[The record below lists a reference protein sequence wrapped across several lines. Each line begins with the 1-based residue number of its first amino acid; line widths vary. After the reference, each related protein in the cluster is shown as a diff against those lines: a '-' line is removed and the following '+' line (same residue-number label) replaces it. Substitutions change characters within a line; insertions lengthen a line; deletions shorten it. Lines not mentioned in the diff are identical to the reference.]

1 MANPFDQAFR
11 DLQADNAQQDGGE
24 NPFDAA
30 FAGLGPEAPA
40 DLGPRT
46 AGTIAADTWAQFGA
60 GANRMVSGMS
70 RLAGAA
76 TQPTPENLG
85 LADRV
90 RFGVST
96 TGGAL
101 MDAFAGVMGLAE
113 QAIPFNRAAGG
124 MGMGFSAAAGGA
136 ADELGLRAAEIEARE
151 AEAAQASGSRTL
163 QQRREANV
171 FNQLAEALSGYQA
184 GYEEQLSP
192 QAQARAQERAGAMES
207 GPMELLQFLLTNPS
221 HALEVGVESLPTIV
235 PGAALARGARALGAG
250 QTAAQRLG
258 EAGTVSTMT
267 GASAGNVY
275 QGVMELPDD
284 QLQQL
289 PGYADLASELGPE
302 GAREALARQGMQA
315 AIAFG
320 APVDAATV
328 GLASRLG
335 LNVVEQAAAGR
346 GRLGSTA
353 LGALSGAGR
362 EAAGE
367 FPQGVGQQIA
377 ENVGQAAAGQRDR
390 SNLTEGAL
398 EAGILEAF
406 ASLGPGAAFGAG
418 SATSGEQAR
427 RARDTQDDAEVD
439 AVLREQVAQLER
451 DAQRMPPTRRTQM
464 ADAISQ
470 ALAGES
476 APLQGSAESQADE
489 SDSLQ
494 QRNDDETAGSPSALS
509 DVAEQVD
516 ARLAE
521 LEDQAAANERTPE
534 QMRALRAERD
544 QLRDLLREVEASEG
558 VIPADPAG
566 RMSSEE
572 RAAATDRM
580 AEITAELEAAG
591 AASAFRREAD
601 RIRERLDRTD
611 TDGEFLAAAK
621 SLGFRPRQAAP
632 RAPAPAPQRAEAP
645 QPAAPTSSP
654 AAAAFAGETEGAG
667 TGSREDLI
675 SRWRAAR
682 TPRERADAA
691 AALAAFNQ
699 QETRDGQAEAEEGAV
714 PQGRQAQPDT
724 GAEQPGPVSSRWQA
738 DSAPPA
744 PGRARVTGDDRAR
757 RTAIGR
763 EIERVVSGLEDAPG
777 VQFHVDTS
785 TIPGEIA
792 SRAEAAGGIDSG
804 VEAFYDP
811 ATDTIHAV
819 IGNITG
825 GRRRGGWVA
834 EHEVGHVLLRS
845 YAMRGD
851 NDLRTIVER
860 AAQNDAVAQVLRAMA
875 DQRPE
880 TDSLLQEEALVEL
893 MTAVRTGNYGEI
905 KSRYGVTVPQ
915 AMRDNLVGAMRRVLQ
930 RIRTWLANHG
940 TASAPTM
947 SDAEVFDIMQRA
959 FAEGRVAER
968 ANRGGTR
975 AGRRRRAGGDDVVA
989 QRAFHGTPQRE
1000 IDAFS
1005 LNRIG
1010 TGEGNQAFG
1019 WGLYFASRRDVADAY
1034 RGALTGVNRRPGG
1047 RLADESIQRRGSR
1060 AEAIRELTA
1069 LRDRAATAARRTEYQ
1084 QAIDFIRSGVNR
1096 GQTYAVEVP
1105 ENDVLLDYDAPLS
1118 RQPQAV
1124 QDAVRALEADGSI
1137 APGTLDS
1144 DPSGAVI
1151 YSALGEPQEA
1161 SRLLREA
1168 GIPGL
1173 RYLDGGSRASGD
1185 GTHNFVIWDEAL
1197 IGAPEPLVASRRD
1210 SQTETPAF
1218 KRWFGDSKVV
1228 DANGEPL
1235 LVYHGTS
1242 AIFDVF
1248 DIGRLSSRNEG
1259 PGFYFTTSEDVARG
1273 YVNRTSGDGR
1283 LIKAYLSIKNPMA
1296 YDAAPFSPRTLRD
1309 LVKRIAEIENDA
1321 EGGDIRDGF
1330 LANFGDTY
1338 TNGIDGAAREAAN
1351 LIAQDDS
1358 AVDQISGIVG
1368 SGVSAEHVLRA
1379 VIEVTGHDGIV
1390 SRGFSNEGDESNT
1403 IYVAF
1408 RPEQIKSATENRGT
1422 FDPADPS
1429 IVASRAPTFYSAAL
1443 RAVEQGRGA
1452 PRRADAAA
1460 WKGWLDGAVRRGE
1473 MRQSERDWLGIDDWL
1488 DRQPGAVT
1496 REQLAEFVR
1505 ANEVQ
1510 VRDVV
1515 LGQIDDGLPD
1525 GWSVVE
1531 NEDGDGFEVLD
1542 AQGIMRGEGETEADA
1557 IEDAQDR
1564 DERASSDVKFASYR
1578 LPGGENYRELLLT
1591 LPLAER
1597 DGFADY
1603 LAAYRE
1609 RFPNATTTDGEVREF
1624 HSRGLVIPDDG
1635 RTVARRQSESP
1646 AFMSSHWE
1654 QPNVLAHIRFDERT
1668 DAEGRRVLFINELQ
1682 SDWHQAGR
1690 KRGYGE
1696 SIDVRRDRN
1705 GMFRAYNADG
1715 SQIELRVDGEVFQA
1729 LDSEQAVRAAIPA
1742 SFRQQGVPD
1751 APFKS
1756 TDEWSML
1763 AFKRAARWAV
1773 DNGFDRI
1780 AWVTGEQAAD
1790 MFDLSKTV
1798 SRVTYMERAERLT
1811 AEDLSGFRVID
1822 RSDIKPEDLAE
1833 YVGKEVAEKLM
1844 ASTPNNVGVRQL
1856 SGLELKVGGEGMRG
1870 FYDKIL
1876 PAAVNRWAKRFGARV
1891 GDARVKTGSE
1901 INKFLPQQYDDEFG
1915 IDDSIL
1921 DSRVPGLSFNTY
1933 EQAEARAAEMNGGG
1947 TRVHAIDI
1955 TPAMREAVEGGQP
1968 LFSRRTPS
1976 EANMERAQLLSR
1988 LAAESYA
1995 AGPVVPIPT
2004 PGRFAPLDDRVDAMR
2019 IKLQDK
2025 MLSVR
2030 RAQERAARGAPR
2042 QPGITTATLD
2052 DAMNAYRLENLMHGR
2067 VQDRLRGLDAELL
2080 TPLMKQ
2086 LRRTGRSVA
2095 QLEDYLLA
2103 RHAEERNA
2111 RIASINPAMQD
2122 AGAGITTQM
2131 ARDILAGREAGP
2143 YSGKR
2148 LSADDIA
2155 ILESAAQKVDR
2166 MVAATRDTL
2175 EEAGLISP
2183 ELANALRSTYSYYVP
2198 LRGYKGQE
2206 DEVTSGRSSG
2216 TGGGVTPGRANVRR
2230 AGGRGDMNLAQDIL
2244 GEVVGDMQRAV
2255 VQAEKSRVAQSF
2267 LRFAMANPMPDL
2279 FTIEPVDLEWKFS
2292 ESTGEAYLGVVNR
2305 AEDMGTSLVVPHNGT
2320 MVRIRFEDQRLA
2332 DAMLNLNLADMSWFV
2347 QNIGAINRWR
2357 SAVLTRWNPSF
2368 FFVNLLRDAQ
2378 FGMVGIAAERGIATA
2393 AQAAANY
2400 APAFAALVRDNY
2412 SRSGDSSVPDA
2423 QKTMADWA
2431 REYAEAGAKTGIVLS
2446 EEVTDLQRRLS
2457 ESATK
2462 IMQLAAE
2469 GKPLRSARQS
2479 LIRYGGP
2486 IIETIENFNDASEN
2500 AIRLSAYVAMR
2511 KQGTSIEQA
2520 AEYAKNLTINFNRK
2534 GESGS
2539 TLNAIYLFYN
2549 AAMQGAHAVFRVMRK
2564 PGVQAFL
2571 GGMAGL
2577 QYLAAL
2583 AMMGDDDDDG
2593 ITDWDAV
2600 PDYVKRTS
2608 LVIPLGHFTG
2618 DSQDY
2623 FALPMPYGFNVV
2635 PYAGG
2640 RLAQYAHSGSRP
2652 TDPSVTADL
2661 VASITESFSP
2671 IPLQDGYRSLFGDTI
2686 GFFMGMAMNE
2696 DDMGRPIARE
2706 NPYAQ
2711 YDVPKAL
2718 DGNVTTPRAYHVT
2731 SQILAKLGGGDL
2743 ERREA
2748 PVGYLDIA
2756 PEQIKE
2762 MVEFMA
2768 GGLGNIANKSAR
2780 FYEQMS
2786 AGNLESAMDV
2796 IDATPIASRFIG
2808 KGKTHR
2814 AVADRYY
2821 GEMGELARGLDRLR
2835 DRVASDPDN
2844 AEQALEDLRRE
2855 EPALEGIE
2863 FDRFRANTRS
2873 GGRRG
2878 EIRTSPDGSPRFQPM
2893 PGSAFESRREAEREV
2908 TDINR
2913 SIRRLRTPGMTNA
2926 DVVDMLGQMPPRAD
2940 LPASERPVLEAL
2952 GLPQDFDAE
2961 AQAPNRVRQRAIRML
2976 QDQRMR
2982 SQQDFLRDLE
2992 ADRRR
2997 ARE

>member
-11 DLQADNAQQDGGE
+11 DLQADNAQQGGGD

-30 FAGLGPEAPA
+30 FAGLGPQAPA

-60 GANRMVSGMS
+60 GANRMASGMS

-76 TQPTPENLG
+76 TQPLPENLG
-85 LADRV
+85 LADRA
-90 RFGVST
+90 RFAAST
-96 TGGAL
+96 AGGAL

-113 QAIPFNRAAGG
+113 QASPFNRAAAE
-124 MGMGFSAAAGGA
+124 MGMGFSARAGAA

-151 AEAAQASGSRTL
+151 AEAAQASGGRTL

-192 QAQARAQERAGAMES
+192 QAKARAQERAGAIES

-221 HALEVGVESLPTIV
+221 HAIEVGVESLPTIV

-724 GAEQPGPVSSRWQA
+724 GAEQPGPVSSRGQA

-860 AAQNDAVAQVLRAMA
+860 AAQNDAVAQVMRSMA

-893 MTAVRTGNYGEI
+893 MTATRTGNYGEI
-905 KSRYGVTVPQ
+905 ESRYGVTVPQ
-915 AMRDNLVGAMRRVLQ
+915 AMRDDLVGAMRRVLQ

-940 TASAPTM
+940 ITSAPTM

-1069 LRDRAATAARRTEYQ
+1069 LRDRAATPARRTEYQ

-1096 GQTYAVEVP
+1096 GQTYAVDVP

-1118 RQPQAV
+1118 QQPQAV

-1137 APGTLDS
+1137 APGTLDA

-1173 RYLDGGSRASGD
+1173 RYLDGGSRAAGD

-1210 SQTETPAF
+1210 PQTDTPEF
-1218 KRWFGDSKVV
+1218 RRWFGDSKVV
-1228 DANGEPL
+1228 DENGEPL
-1235 LVYHGTS
+1235 VVYHGTPDGRFMQHDAVFKGLRERHGMGDGDGAFWFARDEATARTYADERRAFDYQNAES
-1242 AIFDVF
+1242 AVVPAYLRMENPLIVDGL
-1248 DIGRLSSRNEG
+1248 GREWRE
-1259 PGFYFTTSEDVARG
+1259 AQRRG
-1273 YVNRTSGDGR
+1273 RTSD
-1283 LIKAYLSIKNPMA
+1283 
-1296 YDAAPFSPRTLRD
+1296 
-1309 LVKRIAEIENDA
+1309 VIAE
-1321 EGGDIRDGF
+1321 
-1330 LANFGDTY
+1330 
-1338 TNGIDGAAREAAN
+1338 ARA
-1351 LIAQDDS
+1351 
-1358 AVDQISGIVG
+1358 G
-1368 SGVSAEHVLRA
+1368 
-1379 VIEVTGHDGIV
+1379 GHDGVIIRNV
-1390 SRGFSNEGDESNT
+1390 RDDYTGFGRGSARIATDTYVVFDSR
-1403 IYVAF
+1403 
-1408 RPEQIKSATENRGT
+1408 QIKSATGNRGT

-1429 IVASRAPTFYSAAL
+1429 IVASRRDPATESQEFRRWSNDAPIVTSDGAQDYPFKSGEKVVVQAFHGTRRPDRVGSRFRRSRATSGPMAFFTSSPEIASNYATGKQDTSIDTDEFPFESWFKFKPRGSRSRVDIVSAWNYLSREQKNRIAEMAPQVAL
-1443 RAVEQGRGA
+1443 DDNSENIVVIEGNIRGIGNYDYELQQTTRRYGQQGNPIKALVE
-1452 PRRADAAA
+1452 
-1460 WKGWLDGAVRRGE
+1460 GWLNGGPLFGDEQRFMEVLEAVGFPVE
-1473 MRQSERDWLGIDDWL
+1473 SVEFDS
-1488 DRQPGAVT
+1488 PY
-1496 REQLAEFVR
+1496 AEFPAVYPAYVVMNSPLVTSDVPAEVSEALNR
-1505 ANEVQ
+1505 AARRSRARPAREYGADSWDKRTKTIREWVGEFNSDDQAMAWTSIPDDVTK
-1510 VRDVV
+1510 VFRD
-1515 LGQIDDGLPD
+1515 LGYDGIIDDGGKAGGQRHKVYIPFN
-1525 GWSVVE
+1525 E
-1531 NEDGDGFEVLD
+1531 NQVKSKFN
-1542 AQGIMRGEGETEADA
+1542 RG
-1557 IEDAQDR
+1557 
-1564 DERASSDVKFASYR
+1564 
-1578 LPGGENYRELLLT
+1578 
-1591 LPLAER
+1591 
-1597 DGFADY
+1597 
-1603 LAAYRE
+1603 
-1609 RFPNATTTDGEVREF
+1609 
-1624 HSRGLVIPDDG
+1624 
-1635 RTVARRQSESP
+1635 
-1646 AFMSSHWE
+1646 
-1654 QPNVLAHIRFDERT
+1654 
-1668 DAEGRRVLFINELQ
+1668 
-1682 SDWHQAGR
+1682 
-1690 KRGYGE
+1690 
-1696 SIDVRRDRN
+1696 
-1705 GMFRAYNADG
+1705 
-1715 SQIELRVDGEVFQA
+1715 
-1729 LDSEQAVRAAIPA
+1729 
-1742 SFRQQGVPD
+1742 
-1751 APFKS
+1751 
-1756 TDEWSML
+1756 
-1763 AFKRAARWAV
+1763 
-1773 DNGFDRI
+1773 GFDPYSNNI
-1780 AWVTGEQAAD
+1780 
-1790 MFDLSKTV
+1790 
-1798 SRVTYMERAERLT
+1798 
-1811 AEDLSGFRVID
+1811 
-1822 RSDIKPEDLAE
+1822 
-1833 YVGKEVAEKLM
+1833 M
-1844 ASTPNNVGVRQL
+1844 A
-1856 SGLELKVGGEGMRG
+1856 
-1870 FYDKIL
+1870 
-1876 PAAVNRWAKRFGARV
+1876 
-1891 GDARVKTGSE
+1891 
-1901 INKFLPQQYDDEFG
+1901 
-1915 IDDSIL
+1915 
-1921 DSRVPGLSFNTY
+1921 
-1933 EQAEARAAEMNGGG
+1933 
-1947 TRVHAIDI
+1947 
-1955 TPAMREAVEGGQP
+1955 
-1968 LFSRRTPS
+1968 SRRTPS

-1988 LAAESYA
+1988 LDAEGYA
-1995 AGPVVPIPT
+1995 AGPVVPMPT
-2004 PGRFAPLDDRVDAMR
+2004 PGRFAPLDDRIDSMR

-2025 MLSVR
+2025 MLAVR

-2148 LSADDIA
+2148 LGADDIA
-2155 ILESAAQKVDR
+2155 ILESAAKKVDR
-2166 MVAATRDTL
+2166 MVATTRETL

-2183 ELANALRSTYSYYVP
+2183 ELANALRATYSNYVP

-2206 DEVTSGRSSG
+2206 DEVTSGRGSG

-2255 VQAEKSRVAQSF
+2255 IQAEKSRVAQSF

-2378 FGMVGIAAERGIATA
+2378 FGMAGIAAERGIATA

-2469 GKPLRSARQS
+2469 GKPLRAARQS

-2593 ITDWDAV
+2593 ITDWDTV

-2640 RLAQYAHSGSRP
+2640 RLAQYAHSGERP
-2652 TDPSVTADL
+2652 TDSSIAADL
-2661 VASITESFSP
+2661 IAVTTESFSP

-2718 DGNVTTPRAYHVT
+2718 EGNVTTPRAYHVA

-2786 AGNLESAMDV
+2786 AGNLENAMDV
-2796 IDATPIASRFIG
+2796 IDATPIVSRFIG
-2808 KGKTHR
+2808 KGKAHR

-2992 ADRRR
+2992 SDRRR